1 MTIFKR
7 LLSVFLTLLL
17 AWQTPVLAQQQLG
30 PPPLP
35 DLPQPQLAI
44 TRQPPDEQPLQQPGS
59 DYRLASEDLLS
70 LQLWNRQLNLSYELP
85 VNAQGEIFVPRLG
98 TLKVS
103 GQTLAETRAAVQQRL
118 GALQST
124 PQDPIQLAL
133 FLKAPRRIQV
143 LLSGHVSRPGQYRM
157 PWGTSL
163 LEALRRAGGIRESG
177 SVRQI
182 QLNGQAFDLQ
192 RFYAQGQ
199 TQANPVLRSDAVIYV
214 PSLSQRVA
222 ILGEV
227 QQPGMYEI
235 QPGET
240 VAELLTWAGGT
251 KTTAVPGQIQRWPA
265 GLLQRETHPLESI
278 SASTAL
284 SSGDIVQIPARRLEA
299 VNPQVFI
306 RGQVRQAGAINWR
319 EGLQLLDALQ
329 QAGGELNSADLGA
342 VTISRQ
348 SAQGRSE
355 LRVNLQAFL
364 NGQSS
369 EGNPLLQPGDAILIP
384 ESFFNVRNI
393 TELTTLILSTLG
405 IVSVV
410 INLSGSR

>member
-7 LLSVFLTLLL
+7 LLSVFLAALLG
-17 AWQTPVLAQQQLG
+17 WQVPVLAQQQLG
-30 PPPLP
+30 PPLLP

-98 TLKVS
+98 TLKLS
-103 GQTLAETRAAVQQRL
+103 GQTLTEARAAVQQRL
-118 GALQST
+118 GTLQNT

-133 FLKAPRRIQV
+133 FLKSPRRIAV
-143 LLSGHVSRPGQYRM
+143 LLSGHVSRPGQYRL
-157 PWGTSL
+157 PWGTTL

-182 QLNGQAFDLQ
+182 QLNGQAIDLQ

-199 TQANPVLRSDAVIYV
+199 TQANPVLRSGAVIYV
-214 PSLSQRVA
+214 PPLSQRVA
-222 ILGEV
+222 VLGEV
-227 QQPGMYEI
+227 QQPGIYEI
-235 QPGET
+235 QPGDT
-240 VAELLTWAGGT
+240 VAELLAWAGGT
-251 KTTAVPGQIQRWPA
+251 KTTAVPGQIQRWSA
-265 GLLQRETHPLESI
+265 GLLQHKSQRLESV
-278 SASTAL
+278 SPETL
-284 SSGDIVQIPARRLEA
+284 LGSGDILQIPARRLEA

-306 RGQVRQAGAINWR
+306 RGQVRQAGAVNWR

-342 VTISRQ
+342 VMISRQ

-364 NGQSS
+364 NGQST

-410 INLSGSR
+410 INLSGPR

>member
-7 LLSVFLTLLL
+7 PLAIFLALVL

-44 TRQPPDEQPLQQPGS
+44 TRQPPDEQPLEQPGS
-59 DYRLASEDLLS
+59 DYRLDSEDLLS

-98 TLKVS
+98 LLNVR
-103 GQTLAETRAAVQQRL
+103 GQTLTSLKQTLQQRL
-118 GALQST
+118 GQLQPS

-133 FLKAPRRIQV
+133 LLKAPRRIQV
-143 LLSGHVSRPGQYRM
+143 LLSGHVSRPGQYRL
-157 PWGTSL
+157 PWGTPL

-182 QLNGQAFDLQ
+182 QLNGQPIDLQ
-192 RFYAQGQ
+192 RFYAAGEA
-199 TQANPVLRSDAVIYV
+199 QANPVLRSGAVIHV
-214 PSLSQRVA
+214 PPLRQRVA
-222 ILGEV
+222 VLGEV
-227 QQPGMYEI
+227 QQPGIYEI
-235 QPGET
+235 QPGDT
-240 VAELLTWAGGT
+240 VAELLAWAGGT
-251 KTTAVPGQIQRWPA
+251 KTSAVPGEIQRWPA
-265 GLLQRETHPLESI
+265 GLLQRETQPIESI
-278 SASTAL
+278 SPGTAL

-306 RGQVRQAGAINWR
+306 RGQVRQAGAVNWR

-342 VTISRQ
+342 VVISRQ
-348 SAQGRSE
+348 QAGGRSE

-364 NGQSS
+364 NGQSA

-410 INLSGSR
+410 INLSGNR